1 VRIDALDAA
10 ARIRA
15 VRALVGAYAAVWLAV
30 RLPHH
35 LDLTGFADAR
45 WSPVGVLA
53 PLDQPPPA
61 WVAAGV
67 AVAAVPL
74 AVGFAAGWRP
84 RVVAPPCAAAI
95 LLVTTY
101 ASSWGQL
108 FHTENLLVLHV
119 AILAAAALARRPD
132 PAMVLRLLAVV
143 TAITYVLTGVAKL
156 RATGWDWAAGDV
168 LRDQVAYDNLRKAV
182 LGAPYSP
189 IGARAV
195 GHAWL
200 FPPLAVL
207 TLLVELGAPVVF
219 VGRRPAAVW
228 SAAAWL
234 FHVGVLGLMA
244 IAFPYHLSGVAFAAA
259 LPVERLRAPSLV
271 RRWTA
276 FSSPSPSSPLP

>member
-1 VRIDALDAA
+1 VRVEARDAA
-10 ARIRA
+10 ARMRI
-15 VRALVGAYAAVWLAV
+15 VRVLVGAYAAVWLAV
-30 RLPHH
+30 RLPYH
-35 LDLTGFADAR
+35 LDLTGFAAAR

-53 PLDQPPPA
+53 PFDRPPPA
-61 WVAAGV
+61 GLAGGV
-67 AVAAVPL
+67 ALVAIPL
-74 AVGFAAGWRP
+74 AVGLAAGWRP
-84 RVVAPPCAAAI
+84 RVVAPLCAVAI

-132 PAMVLRLLAVV
+132 PALVLRLLAVV
-143 TAITYVLTGVAKL
+143 TATTYVVTGVAKL
-156 RATGWDWAAGDV
+156 RVTGWDWVTGDV
-168 LRDQVAYDNLRKAV
+168 LRDQVAYDNLRKAL

-195 GHAWL
+195 GHGWL
-200 FPPLAVL
+200 FPPLAAV
-207 TLLVELGAPVVF
+207 TLLVELGAPVVLL
-219 VGRRPAAVW
+219 GRRLATGW
-228 SAAAWL
+228 SAAAWV

-259 LPVERLRAPSLV
+259 LPVERLRAPNLL

-276 FSSPSPSSPLP
+276 SSSPSPSPPLP